1 MTTIG
6 SEISPPV
13 LQNVDARRARV
24 RVNTQRMRARRKKGI
39 GCRTIRVTQSELDRF
54 QAAGYLDRA
63 GRGDPAA
70 EARAIECFITVR
82 LQLAGRLDRSPA
94 C

>member
-6 SEISPPV
+6 SEISGPA
-13 LQNVDARRARV
+13 LQINARRARV

-54 QAAGYLDRA
+54 EAAGYLD
-63 GRGDPAA
+63 RGDPAA